1 MIPIASP
8 VIGDE
13 ERAAVL
19 RVLESGVLAQG
30 PVVEAFEKE
39 FAERLGV
46 RHAVAVGSGSAALL
60 VALLSHGVGEGD
72 EVITTPF
79 SFIAS
84 ANAVLFAGARPRF
97 VDVRDDDFNIDPALI
112 ERMIT
117 PRTKAIIPVHL
128 YGNPC
133 RMDDIETIARRHG
146 LTIIEDCCQAHGAS
160 IEGRPVGSFGTACY
174 SFYPTKNMTTGEGGM
189 VTTDDADVAAQARM
203 LRNHGQSERY
213 LHERIGFN
221 WRMTDLAAAIGLAQ
235 LDRLEEGNALR
246 RANARRLNE
255 GCAGVVTPPEREC
268 SHHVYHQYTV
278 RVPGQRDELLSH
290 LREHGVGAVVYYPMP
305 IHRQP
310 VYRRLG
316 YRDDLPVAERLSTE
330 VLSLPVHPS
339 LTEGSWIPSQP
350 RPAASSR
357 AGRAGGAHER
367 RSRRPGLHGR
377 QSCPCLLRDAG
388 SESGRRGGHR

>member
-8 VIGDE
+8 VIGE
-13 ERAAVL
+13 QEKAAVL

-30 PVVEAFEKE
+30 PAVEAFETA

-60 VALLSHGVGEGD
+60 VALLAHGVGEGD

-97 VDVRDDDFNIDPALI
+97 VDVREDDFNIDPELI
-112 ERMIT
+112 ERMVT

-133 RMDDIETIARRHG
+133 RMDDIEAIARRHG
-146 LTIIEDCCQAHGAS
+146 LAIVEDCCQAHGAS
-160 IEGRPVGSFGTACY
+160 IEGRPVGTFGTACF

-189 VTTDDADVAAQARM
+189 VTTDDTDVAAQARM

-235 LDRLEEGNALR
+235 LDRLEEGNARR

-255 GCAGVVTPPEREC
+255 GCTGVVTPTVREC

-339 LTEGSWIPSQP
+339 LTEGELDTI
-350 RPAASSR
+350 ATATSSFFEGHAR
-357 AGRAGGAHER
+357 GR
-367 RSRRPGLHGR
+367 
-377 QSCPCLLRDAG
+377 
-388 SESGRRGGHR
+388 SE

>member
-13 ERAAVL
+13 EKAAVL
-19 RVLESGVLAQG
+19 RVLESGNLAQG
-30 PVVEAFEKE
+30 STVQAFEDA
-39 FAERLGV
+39 FAERFDV
-46 RHAVAVGSGSAALL
+46 RHAISVGSGSAALL
-60 VALLSHGVGEGD
+60 VALLAHGVGEGD
-72 EVITTPF
+72 EVITSPF

-97 VDVRDDDFNIDPALI
+97 VDVRDDDFNIDPDLI
-112 ERMIT
+112 EQQIT

-128 YGNPC
+128 YGHPC
-133 RMDDIETIARRHG
+133 RMDEIASVARQHG

-160 IEGRPVGSFGTACY
+160 IGGRPVGSFGTACY

-189 VTTDDADVAAQARM
+189 VTTDDGDLAAQVRM

-235 LDRLEEGNALR
+235 LDRLEEANARR
-246 RANARRLNE
+246 RANARRLND
-255 GCAGVVTPPEREC
+255 GCAGVVTPTERAGC
-268 SHHVYHQYTV
+268 HHVYHQYTV
-278 RVPGQRDELLSH
+278 RAPERREELLSH
-290 LREHGVGAVVYYPMP
+290 LRERGVGAVVYYPIS

-310 VYRRLG
+310 VYRRMG
-316 YRDDLPVAERLSTE
+316 YRDALPVAERLSTE

-339 LTEGSWIPSQP
+339 LTEQEVDTVARTTCGFFDGQPNGGS
-350 RPAASSR
+350 A
-357 AGRAGGAHER
+357 
-367 RSRRPGLHGR
+367 
-377 QSCPCLLRDAG
+377 
-388 SESGRRGGHR
+388 

>member
-8 VIGDE
+8 VIGE
-13 ERAAVL
+13 QEKAAVL
-19 RVLESGVLAQG
+19 RVLESGILAQG
-30 PVVEAFEKE
+30 PTVEAFETA
-39 FAERLGV
+39 FAEQLGA
-46 RHAVAVGSGSAALL
+46 RHAIAVGSGSAALL
-60 VALLSHGVGEGD
+60 VALLAHGVGDGD

-97 VDVRDDDFNIDPALI
+97 ADVRDDDFNIDPGLI
-112 ERMIT
+112 EQQIT

-128 YGNPC
+128 YGHPC
-133 RMDDIETIARRHG
+133 RMEEIATISRRHG
-146 LTIIEDCCQAHGAS
+146 LAIIEDCCQAHGAS
-160 IEGRPVGSFGTACY
+160 IGGRLVGSFGTGCF

-189 VTTDDADVAAQARM
+189 VTTDDDDVAAQARM

-235 LDRLEEGNALR
+235 LDRLEEANARR

-255 GCAGVVTPPEREC
+255 SCKGVVTPAERASER
-268 SHHVYHQYTV
+268 HVYHQYTV
-278 RVPGQRDELLSH
+278 RVPERRDELLSH
-290 LREHGVGAVVYYPMP
+290 LRERRVGAVVYYPLP

-316 YRDDLPVAERLSTE
+316 YRDALPVAERLSTE

-339 LTEGSWIPSQP
+339 LTEQEVDSVARETSGFFDD
-350 RPAASSR
+350 RASEWSR
-357 AGRAGGAHER
+357 
-367 RSRRPGLHGR
+367 
-377 QSCPCLLRDAG
+377 
-388 SESGRRGGHR
+388 